1 MSKNRMKGLRKKSIA
16 GFSCIV
22 LLLAFSGVVSMLELG
37 QLSRDAEEIFG
48 ASTRNVE
55 LAQDMLD
62 AAQSQHTALM
72 HIAIFGQYE
81 FADSCRHSSERLTA
95 TLELARDEIYDASS
109 LDSLSMATAR
119 LATTVE
125 DFMAVEPPIERT
137 DSIVRANAMWYT
149 RQYEADYMALH
160 NAVKNYITSMQGTL
174 APRTELLKKNA
185 YRTVMPVLIT
195 QIVTILI
202 VLMLF
207 YFVNCYGVKPIT
219 ELNKRLDDYLRYK
232 LPFTVKGEFVDE
244 LALIKEQIEV
254 LITRNK
260 RRIDD

>member
-1 MSKNRMKGLRKKSIA
+1 MKGLRKKSIA

-95 TLELARDEIYDASS
+95 TLELAREEIYDASS

-137 DSIVRANAMWYT
+137 NSIVRANAMWYT

>member
-95 TLELARDEIYDASS
+95 TLELSREEIYDAAS

-125 DFMAVEPPIERT
+125 DFMTVEPPIERT